1 MPFPPEQLSPIDPR
15 PLPDRESRLRTQV
28 GMKDMQGAG
37 DEAWNGT
44 ALPFC
49 PGGDFTAA
57 SHTPWRPA
65 DSVGCAL
72 SSPAFDPPNGDPQHS
87 QATRN
92 AKTIAQE
99 CLGARA
105 APRAAPHRSSPGRR
119 TSGLNRLRV
128 S

>member
-1 MPFPPEQLSPIDPR
+1 MPVAVGTVVRTRSGVVPGLKGSSSMQWASRSDEAMPFPPEQLSPIDPR

-49 PGGDFTAA
+49 PSGDFTAA

-87 QATRN
+87 QAT
-92 AKTIAQE
+92 
-99 CLGARA
+99 
-105 APRAAPHRSSPGRR
+105 
-119 TSGLNRLRV
+119 
-128 S
+128 